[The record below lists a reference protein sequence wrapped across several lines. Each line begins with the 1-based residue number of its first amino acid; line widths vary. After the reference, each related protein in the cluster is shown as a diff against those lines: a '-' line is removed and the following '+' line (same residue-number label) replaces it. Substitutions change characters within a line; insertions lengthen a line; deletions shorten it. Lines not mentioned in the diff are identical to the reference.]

1 MIMPSS
7 KSNSKTKKKK
17 RCENCGQELQEDE
30 VYELDGMILCFDCYN
45 EEEDL
50 RAIKEEWIE

>member
-1 MIMPSS
+1 MITSSS

-17 RCENCGQELQEDE
+17 RCENCGQELEEDE

-50 RAIKEEWIE
+50 RAIEEEWIE

>member
-7 KSNSKTKKKK
+7 KSDSKTKKK
-17 RCENCGQELQEDE
+17 NCGQELQEDE

-50 RAIKEEWIE
+50 RAIEEEWIE

>member
-1 MIMPSS
+1 MITPSS
-7 KSNSKTKKKK
+7 KSDSKTKKKK